1 MSKPVAIVTGAGSGI
16 GEAVATH
23 LISVGYKVVIADL
36 NVDSGTR
43 VATALGPDAIFHQTD
58 VSSYESQA
66 RLFKRAYEWGGNR
79 LDFCHANAGIDDRQN
94 IFAGREEEE
103 VDEEGLVKKLSTKT
117 LEVNLEAVLQGL
129 WLFKYYVR
137 RSEGEGA
144 GRGKFVA
151 TSSMA
156 GLYYMPQCPQYT
168 ASKYAIIGL
177 VRASAPA
184 FLKESITVN
193 AICPAFVPTNLC
205 PPEILARWPKEH
217 ITPLTTVIKA
227 IDAFLGDDQ
236 LTGQAVELSQ
246 DNIYFRKQVEYA
258 NESQRWMGEESGKIW
273 DMGYEAPPK
282 RTGY

>member
-129 WLFKYYVR
+129 WLFN
-137 RSEGEGA
+137 
-144 GRGKFVA
+144 
-151 TSSMA
+151 
-156 GLYYMPQCPQYT
+156 YMPQCPQYT

-193 AICPAFVPTNLC
+193 AICPAFIPTNLC